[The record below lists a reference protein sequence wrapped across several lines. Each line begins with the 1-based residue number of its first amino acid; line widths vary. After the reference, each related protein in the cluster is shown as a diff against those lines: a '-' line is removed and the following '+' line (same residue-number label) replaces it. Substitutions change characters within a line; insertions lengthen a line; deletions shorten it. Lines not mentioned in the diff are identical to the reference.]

1 MNFKILSLLL
11 IICIS
16 AVIAQSNHK
25 VKFIVISESVPE
37 QSLIYITGNNP
48 LIGNWDPGKVSL
60 TKKEN
65 NIWEGEFSFP
75 KRFHLEYKLTLG
87 SWERESL
94 DVNGYV
100 KSNSLLD
107 IKNDTVIAIRV
118 EDWGNLRNNRVITGQ
133 ITGKVKYHHKLKGK
147 GIMVRDVAVWL
158 PPGYDEHSDK
168 RYPVLYMND
177 GQNMF
182 DPQTSAFGV
191 DWQIDEAADSLIRK
205 GYISPII
212 IVAIY
217 NTPDRWK
224 EYNQGSAGDAYMNFI
239 VNHLKP
245 LIDNTYRTLP
255 GREHTAVGG
264 SSMGGLIAF
273 VLLWV
278 HSDVFSQAAC
288 ISPAFKIRGI
298 DFVAPVKNYNGKKKA
313 IRIYIDNGNVGLED
327 SIQSGID
334 EMLSELKERGYS
346 EGDDL
351 YYYHAPGA
359 KHFES
364 DWAERIWRALI
375 FMFGNENSYQY
386 IQEK

>member
-1 MNFKILSLLL
+1 MNFKISSLFL

-16 AVIAQSNHK
+16 AVFAQSNHK
-25 VKFIVISESVPE
+25 VKFIVIAENVPE
-37 QSLIYITGNNP
+37 QSTIYITGNHP

-65 NIWEGEFSFP
+65 NFWEKEFSLP
-75 KRFHLEYKLTLG
+75 KDFHLEYKFTLG

-94 DVNGYV
+94 DLNGYV
-100 KSNSLLD
+100 RSNALLD
-107 IKNDTVIAIRV
+107 IKNDTIITICI
-118 EDWGNLRNNRVITGQ
+118 EDWGNSRSNRVITGQ
-133 ITGKVKYHHKLKGK
+133 ITGTVKYHRKLKGE
-147 GIMVRDVAVWL
+147 GISERDVAVWL
-158 PPGYDEHSDK
+158 PPGYDEHPNK

-205 GYISPII
+205 GFIKPLI
-212 IVAIY
+212 IVGIY
-217 NTPDRWK
+217 NTPDRWS
-224 EYNQGSAGDAYMNFI
+224 EYNQGNVGDAYMNFI
-239 VNHLKP
+239 VNRLKP

-264 SSMGGLIAF
+264 SSSGGLISF

-288 ISPAFKIRGI
+288 ISPAFKIREI
-298 DFVAPVKNYNGKKKA
+298 DFVSPVKNYCGKKKE
-313 IRIYIDNGNVGLED
+313 IKIYIDNGSVGLED
-327 SIQSGID
+327 SLQTGID
-334 EMLSELKERGYS
+334 VMLSALKEKGYS

-351 YYYHAPGA
+351 YYYKAPGA

-364 DWAERIWRALI
+364 DWAERIWRPLI
-375 FMFGNENSYQY
+375 FMFGNKNSFQY
-386 IQEK
+386 IQLK

>member
-1 MNFKILSLLL
+1 MNLKILSLFL

-16 AVIAQSNHK
+16 AVFAQSNHK
-25 VKFIVISESVPE
+25 VKFIVTSENVPE
-37 QSLIYITGNNP
+37 QSTIYITGNHP

-65 NIWEGEFSFP
+65 NIWEREFSFP
-75 KRFHLEYKLTLG
+75 EGIHLEYKLTLG
-87 SWERESL
+87 LWEQEAL
-94 DVNGYV
+94 NEEGLLPVNSILVVFSDTTIFIDV
-100 KSNSLLD
+100 KSWRDQS
-107 IKNDTVIAIRV
+107 
-118 EDWGNLRNNRVITGQ
+118 NRVVEGQ
-133 ITGKVKYHHKLKGK
+133 ITGTVEYQRKLKWEGLQD
-147 GIMVRDVAVWL
+147 RDVAVWL
-158 PPGYDEHSDK
+158 PPGYHDHPDK
-168 RYPVLYMND
+168 RYPVLYMHD

-191 DWQIDEAADSLIRK
+191 DWQIDEAADSLIKK

-217 NTPDRWK
+217 NTPDRWN
-224 EYNQGSAGDAYMNFI
+224 EYNQGSVGDAYMNFI
-239 VNHLKP
+239 VNRLKP
-245 LIDNTYRTLP
+245 LIDKTYRTLP
-255 GREHTAVGG
+255 GREYTAVGG

-288 ISPAFKIRGI
+288 ISPALNIRGI
-298 DFVAPVKNYNGKKKA
+298 DFVTPVKNYTGKKKA

-327 SIQSGID
+327 SLQTGID
-334 EMLSELKERGYS
+334 SMLFALRERGYS

-351 YYYHAPGA
+351 YYYYAPGA

-364 DWAERIWRALI
+364 DWAERIWRPLI

>member
-1 MNFKILSLLL
+1 MNLKISSLLL
-11 IICIS
+11 FICIS
-16 AVIAQSNHK
+16 SVFAQSNHK
-25 VKFIVISESVPE
+25 VRFIVTSECVPE
-37 QSLIYITGNNP
+37 QSTIYITGNHP

-65 NIWEGEFSFP
+65 NNWEGDFSFP
-75 KRFHLEYKLTLG
+75 KGVHLEYKITLG
-87 SWERESL
+87 SWEREAL
-94 DVNGYV
+94 NKEGLLPV
-100 KSNSLLD
+100 NSLLEVLS
-107 IKNDTVIAIRV
+107 DTIIFIDVKSWRDQSARV
-118 EDWGNLRNNRVITGQ
+118 VDGQ
-133 ITGKVKYHHKLKGK
+133 ITGTVKYHHKLKGEE
-147 GIMVRDVAVWL
+147 IRDRDVAVWL
-158 PPGYDEHSDK
+158 PPGYDEHPDK

-191 DWQIDEAADSLIRK
+191 DWQIDEAADSLIKK

-217 NTPDRWK
+217 NTPDRWS
-224 EYNQGSAGDAYMNFI
+224 EYNQGSVGDAYMNFI
-239 VNHLKP
+239 VNNLKP
-245 LIDNTYRTLP
+245 FIDSTYRTLP
-255 GREHTAVGG
+255 GREYTAVGG

-298 DFVAPVKNYNGKKKA
+298 DFVTQVENYTGEKKA

-327 SIQSGID
+327 SLQAGID
-334 EMLSELKERGYS
+334 EMLSALKEKGYS

-351 YYYHAPGA
+351 YYYNAPGA

-364 DWAERIWRALI
+364 DWAERIWRPLI
-375 FMFGNENSYQY
+375 FMFGNKNSYQY